1 MKIEALDTPDAELY
15 LPEEYRL
22 INKTVNIRE
31 RIVDEMIK
39 DGLPYKTNEIRV
51 INELLNAID
60 GNVLGRVDRRLKY
73 SENEGEKDMRDMV
86 KALILEG
93 DKIKRE
99 MKPVELNQ
107 TLPEEYVLDNPTP
120 GEDKIDYEEI
130 TLEDIRGE

>member
-1 MKIEALDTPDAELY
+1 MKLEALETSDAELY

-51 INELLNAID
+51 INELLNSID
-60 GNVLGRVDRRLKY
+60 SNVLGRVDRRIKQK
-73 SENEGEKDMRDMV
+73 SEEGEKDMRDLV
-86 KALILEG
+86 KAIILEG
-93 DKIKRE
+93 EKIKKE

-107 TLPEEYVLDNPTP
+107 ELPEEYILETVVP
-120 GEDKIDYEEI
+120 GEDSINYEEL
-130 TLEDIRGE
+130 TLEDIKGE

>member
-1 MKIEALDTPDAELY
+1 MKIEALNTPDAELY

-31 RIVDEMIK
+31 RIVDEMIR

-60 GNVLGRVDRRLKY
+60 SNVLGRVDRRLKH
-73 SENEGEKDMRDMV
+73 SENEGEKDMRDLV
-86 KALILEG
+86 KAIILEG

-99 MKPVELNQ
+99 IKPIELNQ
-107 TLPEEYVLDNPTP
+107 TLPDEYVLDNPQQ
-120 GEDKIDYEEI
+120 GEDKIEYEEI
-130 TLEDIRGE
+130 TLDDIRGE

>member
-1 MKIEALDTPDAELY
+1 MKIEALDTSDAELY

-51 INELLNAID
+51 INELLNSID
-60 GNVLGRVDRRLKY
+60 GNVLGRVDRRLKH
-73 SENEGEKDMRDMV
+73 SENEGEKDMRDLV
-86 KALILEG
+86 KTIILEG

-99 MKPVELNQ
+99 MKPIELNQ
-107 TLPEEYVLDNPTP
+107 TLSDEYVVDNLLP
-120 GEDKIDYEEI
+120 GETQIEYEEI